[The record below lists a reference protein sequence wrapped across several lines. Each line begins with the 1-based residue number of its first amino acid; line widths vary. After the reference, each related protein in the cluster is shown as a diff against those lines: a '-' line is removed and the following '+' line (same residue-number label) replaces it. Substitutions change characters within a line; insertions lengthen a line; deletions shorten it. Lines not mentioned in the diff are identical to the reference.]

1 MHSTKETHRKL
12 PCTPTLNQS
21 VPLTVTENTP
31 ANGRDASM
39 PSHHNEAPSMV
50 KRIATNGTF

>member
-21 VPLTVTENTP
+21 VALTVTENTP

-39 PSHHNEAPSMV
+39 PSHHNEAQV
-50 KRIATNGTF
+50 WLRE

>member
-21 VPLTVTENTP
+21 VPLTVTENTR
-31 ANGRDASM
+31 ANGEMHPCQAITM
-39 PSHHNEAPSMV
+39 KP
-50 KRIATNGTF
+50 KYG